1 MHDPGE
7 TERVAP
13 VLHLPPAAEEGIRLF
28 NAGFYFEAHDLL
40 EEVWI
45 ERGGLERQFYQGLI
59 QVAVALYKIAGKNQ
73 GGAVSLFRKGLPKLR
88 AAQELETPIDLER
101 LIAETEAALARVEA
115 LGQSRIG
122 EFDLA
127 AAPRIHPKI
136 HPKKDAAADPGRA
149 PEPPA
154 PTPEDHA

>member
-1 MHDPGE
+1 MA
-7 TERVAP
+7 TVI
-13 VLHLPPAAEEGIRLF
+13 HLPPAAEEGIRRF

-59 QVAVALYKIAGKNQ
+59 QVAVGLYKIAGGNQ
-73 GGAVSLFRKGLPKLR
+73 GGAVSLLRKGLTKLR
-88 AAQELETPIDLER
+88 AARELATPIDLER
-101 LIAETEAALARVEA
+101 LIAETAAVLARVQA

-127 AAPRIHPKI
+127 SAPRIHRRPGAPADPDRSPATPQPHPKI
-136 HPKKDAAADPGRA
+136 
-149 PEPPA
+149 
-154 PTPEDHA
+154 T